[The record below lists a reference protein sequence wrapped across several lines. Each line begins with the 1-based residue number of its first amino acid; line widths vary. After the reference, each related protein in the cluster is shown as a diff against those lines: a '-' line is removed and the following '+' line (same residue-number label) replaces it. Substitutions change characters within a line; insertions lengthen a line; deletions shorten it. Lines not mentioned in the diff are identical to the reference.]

1 MQNNKIALRV
11 SITTIVCNVFLAII
25 KFIAGIFSNSGA
37 MISDGVHTLSDVIT
51 TLIAMVGVYIGN
63 KKEDEDHRY
72 GHERME
78 CIASLLLAFILFIT
92 GIEIGVEGI
101 KIIIA
106 NDYDSLKTPGLF
118 ALIVAIISIVVKE
131 IMFQYTIRC
140 SKKINSDALK
150 ADAWHHR
157 SDALSSVGAL
167 IGISLARIGYKVFD
181 PIASIIIAILICKVA
196 IEIFSEASNKLV
208 DKSCDEEKLKEIE
221 KVVLSQKG
229 VLGIDDIKTR
239 IFGSKIYVDIEIAA
253 DGNKTLNETHKIAE
267 KVHDKVEKN
276 FDEIKHIMIHVNPY
290 QEEKNEK

>member
-11 SITTIVCNVFLAII
+11 SITTIIGNIFLSII

-37 MISDGVHTLSDVIT
+37 MISDGVHSLSDVIS
-51 TLIAMVGVYIGN
+51 TLIAMVGIYYGN
-63 KKEDEDHRY
+63 KKEDDHHRY
-72 GHERME
+72 GHERIE
-78 CIASLLLAFILFIT
+78 CIASLILAFILFIT
-92 GIEIGVEGI
+92 GLEIGIEGI
-101 KIIIA
+101 KIIIE

-131 IMFQYTIRC
+131 LMFQYTIRNA
-140 SKKINSDALK
+140 KKINSDALK

-167 IGISLARIGYKVFD
+167 IGISLARMGYKIFD
-181 PIASIIIAILICKVA
+181 PIASIVIAMLICKVA
-196 IEIFSEASNKLV
+196 ADIFLEATNKLV
-208 DKSCDEEKLKEIE
+208 DKSCDEEKVKEIE
-221 KVVLSQKG
+221 KVVLSQNG

-239 IFGSKIYVDIEIAA
+239 MFGSKIYVDIEISA

-276 FDEIKHIMIHVNPY
+276 FDDIKHVMVHVNPY
-290 QEEKNEK
+290 QEVKNEK